1 MHYHQWQVFNLGK
14 PAQKPPHQVRIRIKA
29 TGEVITASSYGAGW
43 LTPNGTM
50 YTRHNAKFIGRVEDA
65 KEATK

>member
-1 MHYHQWQVFNLGK
+1 MQYHQWQAYNLGK
-14 PAQKPPHQVRIRIKA
+14 PSPKPPHLVKIRVKA

-50 YTRHNAKFIGRVEDA
+50 HTRHTAKFLKRVNENA
-65 KEATK
+65 

>member
-1 MHYHQWQVFNLGK
+1 MQYHQWLAHNLGK
-14 PAQKPPHQVRIRIKA
+14 PEPKPPHLVRIRIKA

-50 YTRHNAKFIGRVEDA
+50 YTRHTAKYLWSIKSA
-65 KEATK
+65 